1 MTHRYV
7 TCTNS
12 KTNIISGFYYV
23 YTAVA
28 EGQKKCKISIPDPR
42 SQKQNSK
49 FAARG
54 GDHPRR
60 AALPGA
66 TGESA
71 SPTAPPPP
79 RLRQAAR
86 PARPLHNSGSSPRP
100 RTTFCVRELIP
111 AAARLHRPCT
121 HSPQG
126 LSARAGNN
134 SPVTQA
140 VSRGQELEL
149 PARPG
154 AATPGADE
162 RPPAVTCA
170 RRGRGLGRAPA
181 GGWRRTRDLS
191 EQEASRRPV
200 AATAAP
206 SRCRRSPS
214 LSPRPHQPRTPPS
227 SLTGDSLA
235 VRARPLFEAS
245 ARRPGSTSR
254 LGSSPGDA
262 RGEAGDEWA
271 RAAAVPGSSGLGL
284 ISTGQ

>member
-162 RPPAVTCA
+162 RPPGPGGSAPRAGAV
-170 RRGRGLGRAPA
+170 GRGGPAPSAPPPSAPPPSAPPPQRA
-181 GGWRRTRDLS
+181 R
-191 EQEASRRPV
+191 
-200 AATAAP
+200 AP
-206 SRCRRSPS
+206 SRRASPS
-214 LSPRPHQPRTPPS
+214 RRTPLPRAPLPPARAPS
-227 SLTGDSLA
+227 SRRAPPPRRARALPAGPAASPPPRALRSRD
-235 VRARPLFEAS
+235 VRAAGPGTRQGAG
-245 ARRPGSTSR
+245 RRVETDPGS
-254 LGSSPGDA
+254 
-262 RGEAGDEWA
+262 
-271 RAAAVPGSSGLGL
+271 V
-284 ISTGQ
+284 